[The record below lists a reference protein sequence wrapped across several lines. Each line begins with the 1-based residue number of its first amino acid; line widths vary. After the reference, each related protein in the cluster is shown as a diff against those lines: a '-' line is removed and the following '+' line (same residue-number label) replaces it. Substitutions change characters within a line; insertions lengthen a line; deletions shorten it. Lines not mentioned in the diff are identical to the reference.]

1 MSDST
6 VILAPGITPTYTTGV
21 GRLDIGVLNNIGS
34 VPGLQFW
41 GRGNNVNAAPGGGF
55 AFQFNDLRSGSTRTL
70 RQPTGQT
77 GTLTARTD
85 TGYLGNRRTVE
96 ANSGADTRLDLSDAT
111 LLPTTGAWALYFAIH
126 PQTTLC
132 RLFGNSGVTTFGAN
146 LVNAEI
152 RFQVA
157 NSGSGASVT
166 ANVSGGNLSGR
177 DLLVGFL
184 RRTESGSNRLVIR
197 HKFAGQ
203 AWVETAAAAFC
214 TTDGLSTGSLRSIGA
229 ALSVGV
235 YSASSGY
242 SLQSR
247 LGQIMLFNA
256 DLSAGNQTLVED
268 YLTNYHGMS

>member
-85 TGYLGNRRTVE
+85 LGYLGNRRTVE

-111 LLPTTGAWALYFAIH
+111 LLPTTGAWALYFAVH
-126 PQTTLC
+126 AQTSLC
-132 RLFGNSGVTTFGAN
+132 RLFGGVGSSFGGN

-152 RFQVA
+152 RLQVA
-157 NSGSGASVT
+157 SSGSGAQVT
-166 ANVSGGNLSGR
+166 ANVSGGNVANR

-184 RRTESGSNRLVIR
+184 RRSESGSNRLVIR

-235 YSASSGY
+235 YSAAGGY

-247 LGQIMLFNA
+247 LGQVMLFNA
-256 DLSAGNQTLVED
+256 NLSAGNQTIVEN
-268 YLTNYHGMS
+268 YLTNYHGM

>member
-6 VILAPGITPTYTTGV
+6 VILAPGITPPYTTGV
-21 GRLDIGVLNNIGS
+21 GRIDIGVLNNIGS
-34 VPGLQFW
+34 VPGLAFW

-55 AFQFNDLRSGSTRTL
+55 AFQLNDLRSGSTRTL

-85 TGYLGNRRTVE
+85 LGYLGNRRTVE

-111 LLPTTGAWALYFAIH
+111 LLPTTGAWALYFAVH
-126 PQTTLC
+126 AQTALC
-132 RLFGNSGVTTFGAN
+132 RLFGGVGSSFGGN

-152 RFQVA
+152 RLQVA
-157 NSGSGASVT
+157 SSGSGAQVT
-166 ANVSGGNLSGR
+166 ANVSGGNVANR

-214 TTDGLSTGSLRSIGA
+214 TTDGLSTGALRTIPA

-235 YSASSGY
+235 YAAAGGY

-247 LGQIMLFNA
+247 LGQVMLFNA
-256 DLSAGNQTLVED
+256 DLSAGNQTIVED
-268 YLTNYHGMS
+268 YLTNYHGMN